1 MNWIPWIL
9 LVASIIT
16 ILFLLLR
23 PRKKE
28 KIYIE
33 RDLDREL
40 KERVDKEYQSKAAE
54 IAQEL
59 AIQREKALLQVI
71 EEQKERQRKIKEEDD
86 SFALSLAA
94 KRTEL
99 VSNLDNE
106 LTLRKEYN
114 KKAALE
120 LEEQLKI
127 AEEEAN
133 CRIEG
138 IKQTILDWQ
147 SRQSAAIESFKK
159 LDELNNAETYHRIVF
174 DRQEIDEL
182 NELNHAILKLRNPM
196 PFRKAVY
203 DIYYK
208 NKISDLVNRIVG
220 KEKVGGIYKITHIES
235 GKTYVG
241 QSVDIGNRWKQH
253 AKRGCGADALTNN
266 KLYPAMLEFGVES
279 FMFEI
284 VEKVEDSARLN
295 ELEKYW
301 QEYFQAKDFGFSV
314 R

>member
-40 KERVDKEYQSKAAE
+40 KERIDKEYQSKAAE
-54 IAQEL
+54 IAQEI

-106 LTLRKEYN
+106 LALRKQYN
-114 KKAALE
+114 KKSELE

-127 AEEEAN
+127 AEEEAKF
-133 CRIEG
+133 RIES

-147 SRQSAAIESFKK
+147 SRQNAAIESFKK
-159 LDELNNAETYHRIVF
+159 LDELKNAETYHRIVF
-174 DRQEIDEL
+174 NKQELDEL
-182 NELNHAILKLRNPM
+182 NELNRVILKLKNPM

-208 NKISDLVNRIVG
+208 NKINDLVNRIVG
-220 KEKVGGIYKITHIES
+220 KEKIGGIYKITHIES
-235 GKTYVG
+235 GKTYIG

-284 VEKVEDSARLN
+284 VEKVEDSTRLN

>member
-33 RDLDREL
+33 RDLDKEL
-40 KERVDKEYQSKAAE
+40 KEKINKEYQAKAAE
-54 IAQEL
+54 IAQEI

-94 KRTEL
+94 KRSQL
-99 VSNLDNE
+99 VQNLDSE
-106 LTLRKEYN
+106 LALRKEYN
-114 KKAALE
+114 KKAELQ

-127 AEEEAN
+127 VEEEAN
-133 CRIEG
+133 CRIDG

-147 SRQSAAIESFKK
+147 SRQNAAVESFKK
-159 LDELNNAETYHRIVF
+159 LDELNNAETYHKIVF

-182 NELNHAILKLRNPM
+182 KELNHAILKLRNPM

-220 KEKVGGIYKITHIES
+220 KERVGGIYKITHIES

-284 VEKVEDSARLN
+284 VEKVEDSTRLN

-301 QEYFQAKDFGFSV
+301 QEYFQAKEFGFSV

>member
-40 KERVDKEYQSKAAE
+40 KERIDKEYQSKAAE
-54 IAQEL
+54 IAQEI

-106 LTLRKEYN
+106 LALREQYN
-114 KKAALE
+114 KKAELE

-127 AEEEAN
+127 AEKEAKS
-133 CRIEG
+133 RIES

-147 SRQSAAIESFKK
+147 SRQNAAIESFKK
-159 LDELNNAETYHRIVF
+159 LDELKNAETYHRIVF
-174 DRQEIDEL
+174 NKQELDEL
-182 NELNHAILKLRNPM
+182 NELNRVILKLKNPM

-208 NKISDLVNRIVG
+208 NKINDLVNRIVG
-220 KEKVGGIYKITHIES
+220 KEKIGGIYKITHIES

-284 VEKVEDSARLN
+284 VEKVEDSTRLN

-301 QEYFQAKDFGFSV
+301 QEYFQAKEFGFSV